1 MAKKKSGS
9 AGKMLLTGIAAAA
22 GTYFLYG
29 AQQAKKHRKQVKSW
43 MLKAKGEVL
52 EQLEKMD
59 VIDEKKYQAAVDKVA
74 SKYRAL
80 KNIDQKD
87 VEETIADLKKH
98 WKTMMKAPSKKKRMA
113 KK

>member
-1 MAKKKSGS
+1 
-9 AGKMLLTGIAAAA
+9 MLLTGIAAAA

-29 AQQAKKHRKQVKSW
+29 AKQAKKHRKQVKSW

-74 SKYRAL
+74 SKYRAI
-80 KNIDQKD
+80 KNVDQKD
-87 VEETIADLKKH
+87 VEETMADLKKH
-98 WKTMMKAPSKKKRMA
+98 WKNMIKTPVKKKKRTA